1 VPGVWLGTNLS
12 TRLPERG
19 LRPALGIVM
28 VTSGLALLTK
38 AGIGIPAVALV
49 VVPLAL
55 GLASYA
61 ILRRGPRSPA
71 TSPAAR
77 APGPPAPQSPRR

>member
-1 VPGVWLGTNLS
+1 MARCHGVWLGANLS

-28 VTSGLALLTK
+28 FTSGLALLTK

-49 VVPLAL
+49 LIPLVL

-61 ILRRGPRSPA
+61 ILRRGR
-71 TSPAAR
+71 
-77 APGPPAPQSPRR
+77 